1 MRKKIAGNWH
11 KIDIWEKENSIV
23 GYKSGGIIFVS
34 LIDKNEIRYIP
45 FYNFSDFLI
54 VNDSLIIVDNTN
66 NTYQL
71 EDINSE
77 IQKSYKTFPNI
88 QNKVNVESLEVIEEV
103 RAVDTSD
110 NLIICAYKQKGIDF
124 FQKRSGERV
133 FHFNFPGYSFIDDIK
148 YFKNQVFIAD
158 VFGLRII
165 DITDVKNPILD
176 DSNIF
181 KGWPKDVEVY
191 ENYVFVA
198 DVLGVKIFD
207 KTNNFELIGKF
218 ETNKNRVA
226 KVLVKYNYAF
236 LSCEA
241 RGLRVLDISNIK
253 SPELISGLLL
263 PKGAWDIAEYEN
275 NLFIASYTDGLIK
288 IDYSDI
294 KNLKTIAKFNDGN
307 EFIGISVNEKVVFA
321 SSSYNGIIIFNHKL
335 DIISQIKINDGRCW
349 TTVTCDNFLF
359 SACGK
364 IGVLVYDISDMSNP
378 LFITT
383 IKTKEAR
390 DLVIKNESLYVADG
404 QNGVEVFNIKNPSN
418 PKHIE
423 NIPSAAFTR
432 GVMVDDDFIYKA
444 DGDGGLEIY
453 EKMLLSG
460 AA

>member
-11 KIDIWEKENSIV
+11 KIDIWRKENCIV

-34 LIDKNEIRYIP
+34 LIDKDEIRYIP
-45 FYNFSDFLI
+45 FYNFSDFML
-54 VNDSLIIVDNTN
+54 VNDLLIIADKNN

-71 EDINSE
+71 ENINSE
-77 IQKSYKTFPNI
+77 IQKSHKSFPHI
-88 QNKVNVESLEVIEEV
+88 PNKVNIESIEVIEDV
-103 RAVDTSD
+103 RSVDISD
-110 NLIICAYKQKGIDF
+110 NLIICAYKQKGLDF
-124 FQKRSGERV
+124 FHKNSGERI

-148 YFKNQVFIAD
+148 YFKNHIFIAD
-158 VFGLRII
+158 VFGLRIL
-165 DITDVKNPILD
+165 DITDVKNSILD

-181 KGWPKDVEVY
+181 RGWPKDVAVY

-207 KTNNFELIGKF
+207 KTNNFKLTGKF

-226 KVLVKYNYAF
+226 KVIVKNNFAF

-275 NLFIASYTDGLIK
+275 NLYIASYTDGLIK
-288 IDYSDI
+288 VEYNNI
-294 KNLKTIAKFNDGN
+294 KNMKTVARFNDNN
-307 EFIGISVNEKVVFA
+307 EIIGIYVNEKGVFA
-321 SSSYNGIIIFNHKL
+321 SSSYNGILILNQKL
-335 DIISQIKINDGRCW
+335 EVINQIKINDGRCW
-349 TTVTCDNFLF
+349 TTITYGNFLF

-364 IGVLVYDISDMSNP
+364 IGVLVYDIADMSDP
-378 LFITT
+378 LLIIT
-383 IKTKEAR
+383 IQTKEAR
-390 DLVIKNESLYVADG
+390 DLVIRNELLYVADG
-404 QNGVEVFNIKNPSN
+404 QNGVDIFDIKNPSN
-418 PKHIE
+418 PRHIR

-432 GVMVDDDFIYKA
+432 GVMVDNDFIYKA

-453 EKMLLSG
+453 EKIF
-460 AA
+460 

>member
-11 KIDIWEKENSIV
+11 KIDIWEKENCIV
-23 GYKSGGIIFVS
+23 GYKSGGIIFIS

-45 FYNFSDFLI
+45 FYNFSDFML
-54 VNDSLIIVDNTN
+54 VNDSLIIVDNAN
-66 NTYQL
+66 NTYKL
-71 EDINSE
+71 EIINTE
-77 IQKSYKTFPNI
+77 MQKSHKGLPNI
-88 QNKVNVESLEVIEEV
+88 SNKVNMESIEIVEDI

-124 FQKRSGERV
+124 FHKHSGERI
-133 FHFNFPGYSFIDDIK
+133 FHFDFPGYSFIDDIK

-158 VFGLRII
+158 VFGLRIL

-181 KGWPKDVEVY
+181 KGWPKDVVLY
-191 ENYVFVA
+191 KNYVFVA
-198 DVLGVKIFD
+198 DVLGIKIFD

-226 KVLVKYNYAF
+226 KVLVKNNYAF

-241 RGLRVLDISNIK
+241 RGLRVLDISSIK

-288 IDYSDI
+288 VEYNDI
-294 KNLKTIAKFNDGN
+294 KNMKTVAKFTDNS
-307 EFIGISVNEKVVFA
+307 EIIGVYANQKGIFA
-321 SSSYNGIIIFNHKL
+321 SASYNGIIILNHKL
-335 DIISQIKINDGRCW
+335 DVINQIKINDGRCW
-349 TTVTCDNFLF
+349 TTITHGNFLF

-364 IGVLVYDISDMSNP
+364 IGVLVYGIADMSNP

-383 IKTKEAR
+383 IQTKEAR
-390 DLVIKNESLYVADG
+390 DLVIKGEFLYVADG
-404 QNGVEVFNIKNPSN
+404 QNGVEVFDIKNPSD
-418 PKHIE
+418 PRYIR

-432 GVMVDDDFIYKA
+432 GVMVDSEFIYKA

-453 EKMLLSG
+453 ERNF
-460 AA
+460 